1 MRNGKVAALL
11 MAAAMVTSLVGCGE
25 RAGIANDN
33 DILGDES
40 GYTSQNSG
48 GLFGS
53 NSGTGSGSG
62 SGSQNSGSMGG
73 SGKSSGANSGNG
85 SGNMGGSST
94 NGGSGM
100 QNGNGSMN
108 GTTGGSNGT
117 TGSGTAGGT
126 SGMNGGTN
134 GMNNQNRTS
143 SGVSNYSTVNPANG
157 MAMHTA
163 TWHQMV
169 QNGCVHDRDGF
180 LLDGENSSW

>member
-25 RAGIANDN
+25 RAGIANDS

-40 GYTSQNSG
+40 GYS
-48 GLFGS
+48 
-53 NSGTGSGSG
+53 
-62 SGSQNSGSMGG
+62 SQNSGSLFGGSDSMGG
-73 SGKSSGANSGNG
+73 G
-85 SGNMGGSST
+85 ST
-94 NGGSGM
+94 NGGNGM
-100 QNGNGSMN
+100 QSGS
-108 GTTGGSNGT
+108 GSVTGGNNST

-134 GMNNQNRTS
+134 GIYNQNRAN

-163 TWHQMV
+163 TWRQMV